1 MIYDEWVTNKEELK
15 RNLAKLQ
22 NCKLSFPTGF
32 APDSGDPP
40 LPIEYAN
47 VIYYHGKVAILKDEA
62 KILETTVPED
72 LKIPN
77 FYPTG
82 FSATKEGRNLQ
93 VIIEE
98 LYRTNNEIKWISV
111 DEFLDGYSGLIKE
124 SPSGKYTIY
133 REINK
138 EVYSWYNYVTFF
150 LWNGGIIPKGG
161 AVPLEDYDP
170 SIPYELFKQR

>member
-1 MIYDEWVTNKEELK
+1 MIYDEWVTNKEELR

-40 LPIEYAN
+40 YPIHYAS

-62 KILETTVPED
+62 NIMDITVPD
-72 LKIPN
+72 DVIVPN

-82 FSATKEGRNLQ
+82 FSATEDGQKIQ
-93 VIIEE
+93 AIIED
-98 LYRTNNEIKWISV
+98 LYRNNDRIKWISV
-111 DEFLDGYSGLIKE
+111 DEFLDGYTGLIKE
-124 SPSGKYTIY
+124 SPSNKYTVY

-138 EVYSWYNYVTFF
+138 SLYSWYNYVTFF
-150 LWNGGIIPKGG
+150 VWNGGIIPNGG
-161 AVPLEDYDP
+161 AVPLDKYDP
-170 SIPYELFKQR
+170 SIPYKEYTQK